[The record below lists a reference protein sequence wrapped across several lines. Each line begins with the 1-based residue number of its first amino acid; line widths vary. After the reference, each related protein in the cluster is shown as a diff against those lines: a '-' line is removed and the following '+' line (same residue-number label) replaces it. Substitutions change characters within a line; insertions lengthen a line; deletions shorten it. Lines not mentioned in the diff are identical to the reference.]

1 MTNKVIIFT
10 DGACSGNPG
19 PGGWGAV
26 MRYNGTEKE
35 LNGGTTNTTNNRME
49 LTAAIEALNSLKRPC
64 DIDLYTDSSYLRDGI
79 SKYIQTWK
87 KNGWVTSNRKEVK
100 NKDLWTKLDQ
110 AVSIHNIHWHWVKGH
125 AGDEGNEK
133 ADKLAVDGM
142 RPHLKD
148 NSKKHEISEENFTLI
163 AVENN
168 QSQ

>member
-19 PGGWGAV
+19 PGGWGALLT
-26 MRYNGTEKE
+26 YNGIEKE

-64 DIDLYTDSSYLRDGI
+64 DIDIFTDSSYLRDGI
-79 SKYIQTWK
+79 SKYILTWK

-110 AVSIHNIHWHWVKGH
+110 AVSIHKIQWHWVKGH
-125 AGDEGNEK
+125 AGEAGNEK

-142 RPHLKD
+142 QPYLE
-148 NSKKHEISEENFTLI
+148 KKLQEN
-163 AVENN
+163 
-168 QSQ
+168 

>member
-1 MTNKVIIFT
+1 MARAQVTQ
-10 DGACSGNPG
+10 A
-19 PGGWGAV
+19 PGGWEAV

-142 RPHLKD
+142 QPHLKD
-148 NSKKHEISEENFTLI
+148 NSKKHEIFEENFTLV